1 MKKGISVKRTA
12 LVLLAVLLVTA
23 TVWTTVAFLVDR
35 SPSLDNT
42 FVPVAVACQVRE
54 DFDPTA
60 NVKSNVSVQNTGDIS
75 AYVRATVV
83 VTWVSENSGTTYGG
97 APKAE
102 VDYTVAFAN
111 DGWEKGSDGFYY
123 CTTPVLPGDATPTL
137 IRSISPVAGRA
148 PEGYVLSVQVIA
160 SAIQSEPAEAV
171 ESAWKAVAVND
182 GGTITLR

>member
-1 MKKGISVKRTA
+1 M
-12 LVLLAVLLVTA
+12 AVLLVTA

-83 VTWVSENSGTTYGG
+83 
-97 APKAE
+97 
-102 VDYTVAFAN
+102 DAN
-111 DGWEKGSDGFYY
+111 GKMANTNAYFTDEIFEK
-123 CTTPVLPGDATPTL
+123 
-137 IRSISPVAGRA
+137 
-148 PEGYVLSVQVIA
+148 
-160 SAIQSEPAEAV
+160 
-171 ESAWKAVAVND
+171 
-182 GGTITLR
+182 